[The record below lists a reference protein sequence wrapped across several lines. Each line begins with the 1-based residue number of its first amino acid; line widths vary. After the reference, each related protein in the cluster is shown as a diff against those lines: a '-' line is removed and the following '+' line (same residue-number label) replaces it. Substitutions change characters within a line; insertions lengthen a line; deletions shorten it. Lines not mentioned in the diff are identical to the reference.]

1 LFFSAHSLVNSSKR
15 HLAEDAKT
23 KKIGIIGMGHV
34 GKDQISFEQTKY

>member
-1 LFFSAHSLVNSSKR
+1 MHLLSLVKSSRR

-34 GKDQISFEQTKY
+34 GKL